1 MQPRIEIQ
9 DLTKTYS
16 SRRVLDSISLSVPPG
31 HITAFLGP
39 NGSGKTT
46 TLRAL
51 LGLARPT
58 SGIALI
64 CGSRYVDLPNPTRTV
79 GVLLDNAGLHPGRT
93 ARHHLVIA
101 ALAAHLPPARVDE
114 VLELVGLDR
123 DADRTIKQFSLG
135 MKQRLGLA
143 TALLGDPDILILDE
157 PTSGLD
163 PAGARWLRTTLREF
177 AASGKSVLITSH
189 VLAEVEQIADDLVL
203 IGRGRIVA
211 SGPLAE
217 LVHEESLEDFYLNV
231 MGDDSVPVT
240 SGLKG

>member
-1 MQPRIEIQ
+1 MQPSIEIH

-64 CGSRYVDLPNPTRTV
+64 AGSRYADLPDPARTV

-93 ARHHLVIA
+93 ARRHLMIA
-101 ALAAHLPPARVDE
+101 ALAAGLPAGRVDD
-114 VLELVGLDR
+114 VLTLVGLDR
-123 DADRTIKQFSLG
+123 DANRAIKQFSLG

-157 PTSGLD
+157 PANGLD
-163 PAGARWLRTTLREF
+163 PAGTRWLRTTLREF

-211 SGPLAE
+211 AGPMAD
-217 LVHEESLEDFYLNV
+217 LVHEETLEDFYLNV
-231 MGDDSVPVT
+231 MGDEPVPAT
-240 SGLKG
+240 SGFKG